1 MTAPAG
7 RPSEAALPA
16 EASGAAVLRHA
27 LARGVAALQADRAAA
42 LAGDAEAVHRMRI
55 AVRRMR
61 AALRA
66 FRPLLRG
73 ESLDHARPSAWE
85 AHARPAPPA
94 RAAAGLAARDAR
106 LRALGNTLGPAR
118 DWDVFLE
125 ETLVAAA
132 KDLPPPL
139 IATLRAAA
147 APRRS
152 AAYAALRRALDD
164 PARLARLGNYLGS
177 WADRLDRGAF
187 PALEAPV
194 TAVAPA
200 LLRRMDRQARR
211 RARGIEH
218 ASVEALHALR
228 KSVKRLRYATELL
241 GPYGAPQAGRAA
253 VAACKTL
260 QDLLGRVNDAAVTPD
275 LAAGL
280 AAGGGSARRPDD
292 AAAETQRHLVAA
304 IAAMAAWAG
313 ARGERARRRLPK
325 ALAALR
331 DAPAAQDHP
340 DRMGQSRSG

>member
-7 RPSEAALPA
+7 RPTEAVLPA

-27 LARGVAALQADRAAA
+27 LARGVAGLQADRTAA

-55 AVRRMR
+55 ALRRMR

-73 ESLDHARPSAWE
+73 EPLDDARPSAWE

-106 LRALGNTLGPAR
+106 LRALGNALGPAR
-118 DWDVFLE
+118 DWDVFLQ
-125 ETLVAAA
+125 ETLVEAA
-132 KDLPPPL
+132 KDLPPPS

-147 APRRS
+147 ASRRG
-152 AAYAALRRALDD
+152 AAYAALSRGLDD
-164 PARLARLGNYLGS
+164 PARLAGLGEYLGS

-187 PALEAPV
+187 PSLEAPV
-194 TAVAPA
+194 TTVAPA
-200 LLRRMDRQARR
+200 LLRGMARQVRR
-211 RARGIEH
+211 RARGIED
-218 ASVEALHALR
+218 ASAEALHALR

-241 GPYGAPQAGRAA
+241 GPYAAPHGGRAV
-253 VAACKTL
+253 VAACRTL

-275 LAAGL
+275 LAARL
-280 AAGGGSARRPDD
+280 AARNRSARQPDEV
-292 AAAETQRHLVAA
+292 AADGRRQLVEA
-304 IAAMAAWAG
+304 IAALAAWAG

-325 ALAALR
+325 ALAVLK
-331 DAPAAQDHP
+331 DAPPDQD
-340 DRMGQSRSG
+340 